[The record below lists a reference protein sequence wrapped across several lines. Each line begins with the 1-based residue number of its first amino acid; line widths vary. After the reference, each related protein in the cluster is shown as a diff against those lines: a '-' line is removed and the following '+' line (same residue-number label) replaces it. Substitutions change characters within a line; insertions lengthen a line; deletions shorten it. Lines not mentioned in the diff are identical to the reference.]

1 MVCDNA
7 KFPDCRAVQEYLAKW
22 GHRIELHY
30 LPKFAPET
38 NPIER
43 VWWRLR
49 ETITRNHR
57 CHSLEVL
64 INEVF
69 DWADAQ
75 PTFYMQTASFRRTL
89 TLAALRYA
97 PGEEL
102 FSAAWFI
109 PG

>member
-1 MVCDNA
+1 VACDNA
-7 KFPDCRAVQEYLAKW
+7 KFHDRRAVQEYLAKW

-30 LPKFAPET
+30 LPKYAPDT

-43 VWWRLR
+43 DWWHRR

-57 CHSLEVL
+57 CNSLEEL

-75 PTFYMQTASFRRTL
+75 PTFYM
-89 TLAALRYA
+89 
-97 PGEEL
+97 
-102 FSAAWFI
+102 
-109 PG
+109 